1 MPGPRKRLL
10 TWCALAVALLLIA
23 NLLVALWHIGR
34 VSGQTYRWVCRESGA
49 ELSYNP
55 SVFGSARLTPPAAK
69 PAHGYRWELVE
80 PRPMSPYL
88 PWNWLALTLEPSV
101 PDPDAVVRQQKLVGE

>member
-1 MPGPRKRLL
+1 MTDRRKRLL
-10 TWCALAVALLLIA
+10 AWSALAVALLLIA

-55 SVFGSARLTPPAAK
+55 SVFGSARLSPPGAAA
-69 PAHGYRWELVE
+69 PRECNWELLE
-80 PRPMSPYL
+80 PRPLSPYL
-88 PWNWLALTLEPSV
+88 PWNWLARILDPPP
-101 PDPDAVVRQQKLVGE
+101 PDPEAVLRQQKMVGE